1 MSSAAMSEWRST
13 KWAVTTY
20 VAICF
25 FALGFDL
32 LTDRSFGA
40 LMLAV
45 LPISLVALGCLLV
58 GPWQQGTRNAAA
70 AKCWFVGALL
80 VLLISIAFALLGTV
94 QAKTGELL
102 FSYAVLILAFP
113 GSLLLPVAAMLI
125 EPMATGNV
133 FLRIVTTW
141 LVCLGLGWLE
151 WKALCWFYASIRQ
164 RIRGT

>member
-1 MSSAAMSEWRST
+1 MISSGMSKWGPS

-20 VAICF
+20 AAIF
-25 FALGFDL
+25 LLALGFDL

-102 FSYAVLILAFP
+102 FSYAILILAFP
-113 GSLLLPVAAMLI
+113 ASLLLPVAAMLI
-125 EPMATGNV
+125 EPMATGSV

-141 LVCLGLGWLE
+141 LLCLGLGWLE
-151 WKALCWFYASIRQ
+151 WKALCWLYANIRQ
-164 RIRGT
+164 RIRGA